1 MTGALRASLVPLAVL
16 AATAG
21 IAQAIVLDPA
31 LAAVAVAA
39 FVIAVAA
46 VLNAQLLP
54 WYLVAGLYA
63 GAVLLGYGF
72 SNVGLSARL
81 PVPLAEVALVCLLVY
96 AAATL
101 PRPWRLPAPFRFAFL
116 FVALATVRLV
126 VDVRYWGEDAIRDY
140 TLAAELG
147 FLFVGYWAFREYGL
161 ERWVRALRWVF
172 LALLPLA
179 ALYPFRESLADVGP
193 VVGLRRSVPLLGDY
207 SGAGVAA
214 ISAFFFF
221 TFLRPFGRWSPLL
234 AACCLPAI
242 ALFQSRG
249 LYVALP
255 ATALLVWL
263 LVRDRAKGRLWASLT
278 APIAAGA
285 VALALIFVAAPEGRL
300 ARVSPD
306 AIESQLRTLVGGR
319 DEQST
324 RVEQRLTWVH
334 GVLDEIRQ
342 TPNGWI
348 VGVGLGPDL
357 AGGFEYFGGVPV
369 RKPHNDYIEVL
380 GRLGIPGLVLLA
392 GIFVSAYTLLRRAT
406 RLLEG
411 AQERFLWWVLAS
423 TTAYLLIAATQPILS
438 FPYATIPLFTT
449 LGAGLALAVEA
460 RRDDDAQPQ

>member
-1 MTGALRASLVPLAVL
+1 VTSALRASLPPLAVL
-16 AATAG
+16 AAMVG
-21 IAQAIVLDPA
+21 LAQATILEPR
-31 LAAVAVAA
+31 LAAVVVAA
-39 FVIAVAA
+39 FLVGVVAA
-46 VLNAQLLP
+46 LSVHLVP
-54 WYLVAGLYA
+54 WYLIASLYA

-72 SNVGLSARL
+72 ANVGLPAEL
-81 PVPLAEVALVCLLVY
+81 PIPLAEGALVCLLVY
-96 AAATL
+96 AAVTL
-101 PRPWRLPAPFRFAFL
+101 PRPSQLPAPFTFAAL
-116 FVALATVRLV
+116 FVALATVRLA
-126 VDVRYWGEDAIRDY
+126 VDLRHWGEDAIRDY
-140 TLAAELG
+140 TLAIELG

-161 ERWVRALRWVF
+161 ERWIKTLRWIF
-172 LALLPLA
+172 LALLPAA
-179 ALYPFRESLADVGP
+179 ALYPLRDHVADVGP
-193 VVGLRRSVPLLGDY
+193 VVGLRRSVPLFGDY

-221 TFLRPFGRWSPLL
+221 SFLRPFGRWSPLL
-234 AACCLPAI
+234 AAGCLPAI

-263 LVRDRAKGRLWASLT
+263 LVRDRAKARLGASLT

-285 VALALIFVAAPEGRL
+285 LALALIFVTAPEGRL

-324 RVEQRLTWVH
+324 RVEQRLTWVR
-334 GVLDEIRQ
+334 GVLDEVGQ
-342 TPNGWI
+342 TPNGWV

-380 GRLGIPGLVLLA
+380 GRLGIPGVALLA
-392 GIFVSAYTLLRRAT
+392 AIFVSAFALLSRAARR
-406 RLLEG
+406 LEG
-411 AQERFLWWVLAS
+411 VGERFLWWVLAS
-423 TTAYLLIAATQPILS
+423 TAGYLLIAATQPILS

-449 LGAGLALAVEA
+449 LGAGLALAVET
-460 RRDDDAQPQ
+460 RRDGARSP